1 MAEGIKNTTLVG
13 DAGRVLGGQVAMN
26 ILGLATTVVTARY
39 LGPHDRGL
47 FQLLTLLPQTLSNF
61 VKLGIPQANV
71 YFMRRKG
78 ATASEVVSNSLWFAI
93 GMGIPIAVL
102 CYVFQDGL
110 RNMFFKDAP
119 PETLPPVLVLLPF
132 VLFQQY
138 LLGVAQAQQR
148 FQEYNFQ
155 QIMPTVLS
163 LVGMVISLVML
174 QQGLMAA
181 VVIQTV
187 ILIIVVV
194 WLAIRVNRTAAIR
207 LKWNGQLGRSQLAFG
222 VKSGAQQMAG
232 TLHMRVDQY
241 MIAAMLDPS
250 QLAQYGIAVKMAE
263 FLLKIPDATGTALYP
278 RLAGASEHD
287 AHQATLRVC
296 RITLALA
303 TVCWIGFALLG
314 PAVIRLLFGPQYY
327 AAIIPMELMLPGIV
341 TMSLYHILT
350 RNFTSRNKQQV
361 NLVSACTALSVNFGL
376 NWFLIPRYG
385 ISGAA
390 VSTAVSYSLAAFV
403 LLYVF
408 MRESG
413 CSLADTV
420 IIKPEE
426 VSNLWRFATQGR
438 RKAA

>member
-1 MAEGIKNTTLVG
+1 MADVKKTTLLG

-26 ILGLATTVVTARY
+26 VLGLATTVITARY

-47 FQLLTLLPQTLSNF
+47 FQLLTLLPSTLGNF
-61 VKLGIPQANV
+61 AKLGIPQSNV

-78 ATASEVVSNSLWFAI
+78 ATATDVVSNSLWFAI
-93 GMGIPIAVL
+93 AMGIPLSIL
-102 CYVFQDGL
+102 CYIFRDGL
-110 RNMFFKDAP
+110 RNTFFKDAP
-119 PETLPPVLVLLPF
+119 PETLLPVLALLPL

-155 QIMPTVLS
+155 QIMPTVLALGGMIVS
-163 LVGMVISLVML
+163 LIWLH
-174 QQGLMAA
+174 QGLMGAILVQTGILA
-181 VVIQTV
+181 FVI
-187 ILIIVVV
+187 V
-194 WLAIRVNRTAAIR
+194 WLAIRVNRTARIR
-207 LKWNGQLGRSQLAFG
+207 LRWNGELGRGQLAFG
-222 VKSGAQQMAG
+222 VKSYAQTLAG

-263 FLLKIPDATGTALYP
+263 FLLKIPDATGTALFP
-278 RLAGASEHD
+278 RLAGASEKD
-287 AHQATLRVC
+287 AHAATIRVC

-303 TVCWIGFALLG
+303 TVCWLGCALIG
-314 PAVIRLLFGPQYY
+314 PAIVRLLFGKQYL

-403 LLYVF
+403 LLFVF
-408 MRESG
+408 VRESG
-413 CSLADTV
+413 YSLAETV
-420 IIKPEE
+420 IIRPEE